1 MSTSVSEHIYE
12 LEPHVKVA
20 RARAGVL
27 LFIFSDALSVLAI
40 LAAGGYLS
48 ALNTEGAFMGKGD
61 HPPAFLPTLGVAILL
76 VLSGICY
83 YLWERRERQSADSAP
98 RVVYILAWALMLVT
112 LAGQLWISITTK
124 FATIDAYA
132 SVIIMLNWYSV
143 FHYALAAIIGLL
155 LLGRVLQGRRAGHDY
170 VVEAIGYWWYYTV
183 IASLLMWIFGMLL

>member
-1 MSTSVSEHIYE
+1 MSTSVSEHVYE
-12 LEPHVKVA
+12 LEPHIKVA

-27 LFIFSDALSVLAI
+27 LFIISDALSVLAI

-61 HPPAFLPTLGVAILL
+61 HPAAFLPTLVVAILL

-98 RVVYILAWALMLVT
+98 RAVYILAWALMIVT
-112 LAGQLWISITTK
+112 LAGQLWIAITTK

-132 SVIIMLNWYSV
+132 SVIILLNWYSV
-143 FHYALAAIIGLL
+143 FHYALAAFIGLL
-155 LLGRVLQGRRAGHDY
+155 LLGRVLRGRRAGHDY
-170 VVEAIGYWWYYTV
+170 VVEAVGYWWYYTV
-183 IASLLMWIFGMLL
+183 IASLLMWIFGMVI

>member
-1 MSTSVSEHIYE
+1 
-12 LEPHVKVA
+12 
-20 RARAGVL
+20 
-27 LFIFSDALSVLAI
+27 
-40 LAAGGYLS
+40 
-48 ALNTEGAFMGKGD
+48 
-61 HPPAFLPTLGVAILL
+61 

>member
-1 MSTSVSEHIYE
+1 
-12 LEPHVKVA
+12 
-20 RARAGVL
+20 
-27 LFIFSDALSVLAI
+27 
-40 LAAGGYLS
+40 
-48 ALNTEGAFMGKGD
+48 MGKGD